1 MTHHEHQNAPPI
13 HMSQCTNTNSSQSS
27 PKLQYK
33 KVDWKSSGLDVS
45 YLQIT
50 LRAVRSVDL
59 VHYTDS
65 SDNYVSAHYLPS
77 STHGGTFTTSLI
89 DISLDTRSTPS
100 AK

>member
-27 PKLQYK
+27 PKLQYT

-59 VHYTDS
+59 VHYSDS
-65 SDNYVSAHYLPS
+65 SDNYMCLHITFHLARTGAPLPQAQ
-77 STHGGTFTTSLI
+77 ST
-89 DISLDTRSTPS
+89 
-100 AK
+100 